1 MIFRNSTQPGTPGNN
16 KKLRGD
22 TMISVYNED
31 REVVAEVQYNDNLD
45 YWDGNNHTCGST
57 GHHKGL
63 TQLEDG
69 RFVLIHGT
77 QWQGERDTAEII
89 TPEQAVQEILHSGNT
104 GLFDEFPELEEVRK
118 KNIARE
124 KGKVII

>member
-1 MIFRNSTQPGTPGNN
+1 MIPVHTYEG
-16 KKLRGD
+16 
-22 TMISVYNED
+22 
-31 REVVAEVQYNDNLD
+31 EVVAEVQYNDNLD
-45 YWDGNNHTCGST
+45 YWDGNNNTCGST

-63 TQLEDG
+63 AILEDG

-104 GLFDEFPELEEVRK
+104 GLFDEFPELEAIREKTIVREKVRGEVR
-118 KNIARE
+118 A
-124 KGKVII
+124 